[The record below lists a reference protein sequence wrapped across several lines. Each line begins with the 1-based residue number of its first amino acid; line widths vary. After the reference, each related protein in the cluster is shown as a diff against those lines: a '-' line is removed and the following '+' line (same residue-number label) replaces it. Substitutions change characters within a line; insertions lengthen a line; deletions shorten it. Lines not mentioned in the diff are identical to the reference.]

1 MDQEFQVAQLIAAG
15 ASGAEVEELL
25 RYNENRFDLQAAEAE
40 PVIPLPD
47 EAFVACWSAWLEE
60 SRDRGAFAVL
70 SQYLPQL
77 RFPIAEGISRSE
89 PYRAAVLRGVPVEE
103 LPEAAGLGIERPEL
117 IELELYPS
125 FAGRVPVLTVRGRRE
140 FVTLVQA
147 LAKKNEPAAIP
158 DAQGAVTVAGF
169 PNWERI
175 REQRRRWEAQDP
187 AARSTASWSEEFAR
201 IRQHRELYQDRFI
214 VLSDGPYSAVAAA
227 ELGLA
232 EPQWRELSLRIRREH
247 ECAHYFTR
255 RLYGAMSNLL
265 LDELIADYTGI
276 VAAQG
281 RFRADWFLRFIG
293 LEDFPRY
300 RSGARLDIY
309 RGDPPLSEGALK
321 VLHVLIKAAAENLE
335 RFDARWPAGERSLTD
350 RARMIRA
357 LASLRL
363 EEIASPEA
371 CARLERVLGG

>member
-1 MDQEFQVAQLIAAG
+1 MEQEFQVAQLTTAG
-15 ASGAEVEELL
+15 ADGAEVEELL
-25 RYNENRFDLQAAEAE
+25 CYNENRFDLSAIETE
-40 PVIPLPD
+40 PVVPLPD
-47 EAFVACWSAWLEE
+47 EPFVACWAAWLEE
-60 SRDRGAFAVL
+60 SRDGDAFAVL
-70 SQYLPQL
+70 SKYLPQL
-77 RFPIAEGISRSE
+77 RFPIGEGISRSQ
-89 PYRAAVLRGVPVEE
+89 PYRSAVLRGVPVEA
-103 LPEAAGLGIERPEL
+103 LPEATGLEIERPEL
-117 IELELYPS
+117 VELDLYPS

-147 LAKKNEPAAIP
+147 LAKKNEPVVVP
-158 DAQGAVTVAGF
+158 DAQGAVTIAGF

-175 REQRRRWEAQDP
+175 RELRRRWEAQDP
-187 AARSTASWSEEFAR
+187 AARSTGSWNEEFAR

-232 EPQWRELSLRIRREH
+232 EPEWRKISLVIRREH

-255 RLYGAMSNLL
+255 RLYGSMSNHL

-276 VAAQG
+276 ATARG

-300 RSGARLDIY
+300 RCGARLDIY
-309 RGDPPLSEGALK
+309 RGDPPLSDGAFK
-321 VLHVLIKAAAENLE
+321 VLHTLVKAAAENLE
-335 RFDARWPAGERSLTD
+335 RFDARWPTGERSLAD
-350 RARMIRA
+350 RALMIRA

-371 CARLERVLGG
+371 CALVERALEG